1 MRSLFAAIVS
11 VLCILPSVAMAREVK
26 AGDQITLHFTLRLS
40 EGRLVTT
47 TRSSKPMTVT
57 LGETALVPGLEEGIL
72 GMEEGESRTIV
83 VPPEKGYGTHRK
95 DKVLSVKRDSLP
107 DQQLSPGMML
117 EGVDPETK
125 KKVRT
130 QVLQV
135 KPDVVVLDF
144 NHPMAG
150 KELHFD
156 VEVLS
161 VGQPSAQS

>member
-1 MRSLFAAIVS
+1 MRMLTVLVALILLPTS
-11 VLCILPSVAMAREVK
+11 VLAREVK
-26 AGDQITLHFTLRLS
+26 PGDKITLHFTLRLP
-40 EGRLVTT
+40 EGGLVTT

-57 LGETALVPGLEEGIL
+57 LGETALVEGLQEGIL
-72 GMEEGESRTIV
+72 GMNEGESKTIV
-83 VPPEKGYGTHRK
+83 VPPEKGYGARNEK
-95 DKVLSVKRDSLP
+95 KVLTVKRDSLP
-107 DQQLSPGMML
+107 EQSLAPGMML
-117 EGVDPETK
+117 EGIDPESN

-130 QVLQV
+130 RVVQV

-161 VGQPSAQS
+161 VGHPSAQS